1 ELEQEL
7 VFDLLELARID
18 LVALVAVRPGE
29 AEELV
34 LTAELRRQELVDERH
49 VAVERAH
56 LENLSPP
63 EPETQIPMLLRLER
77 IALFP
82 LAPEL
87 PLVPAV
93 LDVPEE
99 LHAELVRVQP
109 ALRRREHARVVIER
123 DLLSPESEADALG
136 EARSRRAHHV
146 HVPAA
151 VFLAAPPA
159 QDAEVQED
167 ERHFRCEGIARRAE
181 DEALRARVAVAIEIR
196 PQK

>member
-109 ALRRREHARVVIER
+109 ALRRREHARVVIGVID
-123 DLLSPESEADALG
+123 DLGSVENLL
-136 EARSRRAHHV
+136 
-146 HVPAA
+146 
-151 VFLAAPPA
+151 
-159 QDAEVQED
+159 
-167 ERHFRCEGIARRAE
+167 RHDFR
-181 DEALRARVAVAIEIR
+181 
-196 PQK
+196 